1 MAIEDVAQS
10 HHAIMPAVM
19 FVNSHNGL
27 PHHVERERQVIGY
40 AKRLADLEG
49 AGADSVIGIAET
61 QIK

>member
-1 MAIEDVAQS
+1 VS
-10 HHAIMPAVM
+10 HH
-19 FVNSHNGL
+19 F
-27 PHHVERERQVIGY
+27 ERERQVIGY